1 MDITEETYNM
11 LKRKREAAIKYQLA
25 FEAEGY
31 KNWFDMLMGQTECV
45 RKSFEQFAKRMTR
58 YIYVAKK

>member
-1 MDITEETYNM
+1 M

-45 RKSFEQFAKRMTR
+45 TKSFEQFAKRMTR